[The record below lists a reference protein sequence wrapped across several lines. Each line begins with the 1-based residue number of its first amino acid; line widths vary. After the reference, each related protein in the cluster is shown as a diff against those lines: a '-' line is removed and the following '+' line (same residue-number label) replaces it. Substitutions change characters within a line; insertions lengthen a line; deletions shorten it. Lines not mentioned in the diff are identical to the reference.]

1 MLVVRSKVKEVAKG
15 MNVAS
20 DFADA
25 LSDVLA
31 AYIAEAETR
40 CHENKRST
48 LMDKDLSLVYQ
59 APKKVKDVI
68 VVRSKIK
75 ETSKKCNVG
84 SSFADALNRVA
95 HWHVQKAMQ
104 RSADNKRST
113 IQPRDL

>member
-25 LSDVLA
+25 MSEVLT
-31 AYIAEAETR
+31 AYVKEAETR

-59 APKKVKDVI
+59 APKKVKDML

-75 ETSKKCNVG
+75 ECTKNSNVG
-84 SSFADALNRVA
+84 SSFADALNTVA
-95 HWHVQKAMQ
+95 HLLVKQAMQ
-104 RSADNKRST
+104 RASDNKRST